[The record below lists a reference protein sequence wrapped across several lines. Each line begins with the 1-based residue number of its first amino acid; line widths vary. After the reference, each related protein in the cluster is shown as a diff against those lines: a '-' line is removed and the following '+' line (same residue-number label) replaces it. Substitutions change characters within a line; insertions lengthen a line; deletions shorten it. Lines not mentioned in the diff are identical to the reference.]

1 MSKPKQRFTDDQRE
15 AITFGTIL
23 FGMALLFAGLAY
35 ALAEP
40 TPADPVVEHF
50 DTLQAIESME
60 ESRREADELVQ
71 RAIRLEIQSMYL
83 PSYLEGC

>member
-1 MSKPKQRFTDDQRE
+1 MMNKPKRFTDDQRE
-15 AITFGTIL
+15 AIVLGAIL
-23 FGMALLFAGLAY
+23 AAMTVLFAGLAY